1 MIFILYFSLKQSIME
16 PQMIDYYN
24 ELPHSVNVIN
34 KMNEEL
40 SETQDKL
47 FMAECEINYLKNTD
61 DKQTIQEL
69 ESEIEI
75 KHRDLEI
82 SREENENLKDKY
94 KTLTNSFE
102 NMKEFI
108 ETNYEGSE
116 VVSSEYTKIC
126 EDVLNLYKEKY
137 GKEIE
142 EKYMKEYYEKE
153 NKKWWKG
160 LYSFIDSTM

>member
-1 MIFILYFSLKQSIME
+1 
-16 PQMIDYYN
+16 MIDHYN
-24 ELPHSVNVIN
+24 ELPHSVNVID
-34 KMNEEL
+34 KMNIEL

-47 FMAECEINYLKNTD
+47 IMAEWEIEYLKNTD

-69 ESEIEI
+69 ESE
-75 KHRDLEI
+75 LEI
-82 SREENENLKDKY
+82 SREENEESKNKY
-94 KTLTNSFE
+94 ETLTGSFE

-116 VVSSEYTKIC
+116 VVSSEYTKMC

-142 EKYMKEYYEKE
+142 EKYMEEY
-153 NKKWWKG
+153 NKNKNNDWWKG

>member
-1 MIFILYFSLKQSIME
+1 ME
-16 PQMIDYYN
+16 PQMIDHYN
-24 ELPHSVNVIN
+24 ELPHAVNVID

-47 FMAECEINYLKNTD
+47 FMAECEIEYLKNTD

-69 ESEIEI
+69 ESE
-75 KHRDLEI
+75 LEI
-82 SREENENLKDKY
+82 SREENEESKNKY
-94 KTLTNSFE
+94 ETLTGSFE

-116 VVSSEYTKIC
+116 VVSSEYTKMC
-126 EDVLNLYKEKY
+126 EDVLKLYKEKY

-142 EKYMKEYYEKE
+142 EKYMEEYYEKE

>member
-1 MIFILYFSLKQSIME
+1 
-16 PQMIDYYN
+16 MIDYYN
-24 ELPHSVNVIN
+24 ELPHSVNVID
-34 KMNEEL
+34 KMNTEL

-47 FMAECEINYLKNTD
+47 FMAECEINYLKNID

-69 ESEIEI
+69 ESE
-75 KHRDLEI
+75 LEI

-94 KTLTNSFE
+94 ETLTNSFE

-108 ETNYEGSE
+108 EINYEGSE

>member
-1 MIFILYFSLKQSIME
+1 ME
-16 PQMIDYYN
+16 PQMIDHYN
-24 ELPHSVNVIN
+24 ELPHSVNVID
-34 KMNEEL
+34 KMNIEL

-47 FMAECEINYLKNTD
+47 FIAECEIEYLKNTD

-69 ESEIEI
+69 ESE
-75 KHRDLEI
+75 LEI
-82 SREENENLKDKY
+82 SREENEESKNKY
-94 KTLTNSFE
+94 ETLTESFE

-116 VVSSEYTKIC
+116 VVSSEYTKMC

-142 EKYMKEYYEKE
+142 EKYMEEYYEKE

>member
-1 MIFILYFSLKQSIME
+1 ME
-16 PQMIDYYN
+16 PQIVDYYN
-24 ELPHSVNVIN
+24 ELPHYVNVID

-47 FMAECEINYLKNTD
+47 FKAECDIDILKSTD
-61 DKQTIQEL
+61 DQETIEYL
-69 ESEIEI
+69 EY
-75 KHRDLEI
+75 DLET
-82 SREENENLKDKY
+82 SRDENEKLKDKY
-94 KTLTNSFE
+94 ETLTSSFD

-126 EDVLNLYKEKY
+126 EDVINLYKEKY

-142 EKYMKEYYEKE
+142 EDYMREYNKRKKMIGGKGYIVLLIQQCECEHFIFIIFKYS
-153 NKKWWKG
+153 
-160 LYSFIDSTM
+160 L

>member
-1 MIFILYFSLKQSIME
+1 ME
-16 PQMIDYYN
+16 PQIIDHYN
-24 ELPHSVNVIN
+24 ELPHSVNVIE

-47 FMAECEINYLKNTD
+47 FKAECEIEYLKNTD

-69 ESEIEI
+69 ESE
-75 KHRDLEI
+75 LEI
-82 SREENENLKDKY
+82 SREENEESKNKY
-94 KTLTNSFE
+94 ETLISSFD

-108 ETNYEGSE
+108 ETNYEGCE
-116 VVSSEYTKIC
+116 VVSSEYTKMC
-126 EDVLNLYKEKY
+126 EDVLNLYKQKY

-142 EKYMKEYYEKE
+142 EKYMEEYYEKE

>member
-1 MIFILYFSLKQSIME
+1 ME
-16 PQMIDYYN
+16 PQIVDYYN
-24 ELPHSVNVIN
+24 ELPHSVNVID

-47 FMAECEINYLKNTD
+47 FKAECEIDILKSTD
-61 DKQTIQEL
+61 DQETIEYL
-69 ESEIEI
+69 EY
-75 KHRDLEI
+75 DLET
-82 SREENENLKDKY
+82 SRDENEKLKDKY
-94 KTLTNSFE
+94 ETLTSSFD

-126 EDVLNLYKEKY
+126 EDVINLYKEKY

-142 EKYMKEYYEKE
+142 EDYMREY
-153 NKKWWKG
+153 NKKKKNDWWKG
-160 LYSFIDSTM
+160 LHSFINSTM

>member
-1 MIFILYFSLKQSIME
+1 ME

-24 ELPHSVNVIN
+24 ELPHSVNVID

-40 SETQDKL
+40 SETQDEL
-47 FMAECEINYLKNTD
+47 FMAKWEIEYLKNTD

-94 KTLTNSFE
+94 ETLTNSFE

-116 VVSSEYTKIC
+116 VVNSEYTKIC

>member
-1 MIFILYFSLKQSIME
+1 ME
-16 PQMIDYYN
+16 PQMIDHYN
-24 ELPHSVNVIN
+24 ELPHSVNVID
-34 KMNEEL
+34 KMNIEL

-47 FMAECEINYLKNTD
+47 IMAEWEIEYLKNTD

-69 ESEIEI
+69 ESE
-75 KHRDLEI
+75 LEI
-82 SREENENLKDKY
+82 SREENEESKNKY
-94 KTLTNSFE
+94 ETLTGSFE

-116 VVSSEYTKIC
+116 VVSSEYTKMC
-126 EDVLNLYKEKY
+126 EDVLKLYKEKY

-142 EKYMKEYYEKE
+142 EKYMEEYYEKE